1 MISPL
6 HRWAAEPQNRRTI
19 APLIR
24 STGEP
29 RSTANRRTIAPLH
42 RSTTAYSPSR
52 CALLRPCQVG
62 PDQIGPP
69 ARAKYSRA
77 AGETQSRCRGRGAR
91 GIQGWYGE
99 TGGARTPPTTLC
111 VGPALPAPVPGACL
125 VPSARPAQSKGNLG
139 SGPFWVALVWPRQP
153 ALALIP
159 PPPAAAVLL
168 VHLIAMRWFCRPP
181 RTPHRSMRLD
191 SCRTTIDVTVPIQT
205 SRECCAGW
213 GQPTGNYRALCCAWA
228 SVGLG
233 PLGFL
238 HDQAVA
244 AQG

>member
-29 RSTANRRTIAPLH
+29 RSTANPRTIEPLH

-99 TGGARTPPTTLC
+99 TA
-111 VGPALPAPVPGACL
+111 GPGRRRQRSA
-125 VPSARPAQSKGNLG
+125 SARPFLPLFRA
-139 SGPFWVALVWPRQP
+139 P
-153 ALALIP
+153 AWSLQRAP
-159 PPPAAAVLL
+159 PSPKAISAAA
-168 VHLIAMRWFCRPP
+168 P
-181 RTPHRSMRLD
+181 S
-191 SCRTTIDVTVPIQT
+191 
-205 SRECCAGW
+205 G
-213 GQPTGNYRALCCAWA
+213 
-228 SVGLG
+228 
-233 PLGFL
+233 
-238 HDQAVA
+238 
-244 AQG
+244 